1 MIKNI
6 KENIFQF
13 HYQKFGSCVYLIK
26 HKAGNIL
33 IDTSTKE
40 NKQELIKDLRQLNMN
55 PEDID
60 IILLTH
66 RHWDH
71 IGNLDLFK
79 AKIYDSENIDKFK
92 EKENI
97 DIKIIK
103 VPGHTSDSLA
113 FLYKKVLFSGDTLF
127 VQGIG
132 RIDLPESQPQ
142 NMKKSLQKLSEQ
154 DYEILCPGHN

>member
-6 KENIFQF
+6 KENIFQLCF
-13 HYQKFGSCVYLIK
+13 NKFGSCIYLIK

-40 NKQELIKDLRQLNMN
+40 NKQQLIEDLKQLDIN
-55 PEDID
+55 PKDID

-79 AKIYDSENIDKFK
+79 AKIYDSKNINKL
-92 EKENI
+92 KENI
-97 DIKIIK
+97 SIKIIK

-127 VQGIG
+127 FQGIG
-132 RIDLPESQPQ
+132 RTDLPESQPQ
-142 NMKKSLQKLSEQ
+142 NMRKSLQKLSEQ
-154 DYEILCPGHN
+154 DYEILCPGHI